1 MSDDLLEGVQAVPR
15 RTMTLFLL
23 ADGSGGMR
31 GSKIGAVNDAIR
43 NVLPIV
49 NDIND
54 SNADAEIKIA
64 AMSFSSGCNW
74 LHDEPKIAA
83 DFEWN
88 DLTAGGMTELGSACI
103 ELANKL
109 SRSHGFMQ
117 SGSGSFAPVIILL
130 SDGGPTDDFNSGL
143 EKLKQN
149 NWFKAAIKIAIAI
162 GDDADQ
168 DVLAKFTGNIE
179 GVITVHDVE
188 SLKKVIR
195 CVVVTSSQVGS
206 KSSSSTAGG
215 NEPAT
220 KQEETNKAIA
230 QQLQGTDN
238 VQIGAA
244 PANVTFDSN
253 W

>member
-1 MSDDLLEGVQAVPR
+1 MSLLDVEAVPR

-23 ADGSGGMR
+23 ADVSGSMR

-64 AMSFSSGCNW
+64 AMTFSSGCNW
-74 LHDEPKIAA
+74 VYNEPKIAA
-83 DFEWN
+83 DFDWP
-88 DLTAGGMTELGSACI
+88 DQTAGGVTDLGEACV

-109 SRSHGFMQ
+109 SKSHGFMT
-117 SGSGSFAPVIILL
+117 SGSGSFAPVLILL
-130 SDGGPTDDFNSGL
+130 SDGGPTDDFNGGL
-143 EKLKQN
+143 DKLKQN
-149 NWFKAAIKIAIAI
+149 NWYKAAIKVAIAI
-162 GDDADQ
+162 GDDADLE
-168 DVLAKFTGNIE
+168 VLAKFTGNIE
-179 GVITVHDVE
+179 SVIQVHDVE

-206 KSSSSTAGG
+206 KSSSTTAGG
-215 NEPAT
+215 AEPAT
-220 KQEETNKAIA
+220 KQDETNKAIA
-230 QQLQGTDN
+230 QQLQGADN
-238 VQIGAA
+238 VQIGTEA
-244 PANVTFDSN
+244 ANVSMDDN